1 MFKRAPTAAFML
13 LVLTA
18 CGANTPP
25 APPPPPP
32 FSPAG
37 TYDIMLEMQGM
48 SMGGILVISGSAEA
62 GWGGSIEVEMG
73 GTGLGDVVV
82 SGNTVTFSLAE
93 IGGTAEL
100 EFEGDEFM
108 GIMSSSMG
116 DASLQ
121 GTKRAGN

>member
-13 LVLTA
+13 PVLTA
-18 CGANTPP
+18 CGASTPP

-32 FSPAG
+32 FSPAC
-37 TYDIMLEMQGM
+37 TFDIMLEMQGM